1 MRKQEYEPMYMGLI
15 VISFLILVLNMYYF
29 SYPVF
34 RDMGIRH
41 HISDGLCGTYILP
54 YIGGELPWYME
65 ESTGK
70 RKIQISG
77 MAQMAYRNSSSCIYI
92 YKSRS
97 IYRNSLSDR
106 IFGFDRP
113 DLSA

>member
-1 MRKQEYEPMYMGLI
+1 MLI
-15 VISFLILVLNMYYF
+15 VAAIASQTGMIADVIGYSPRNAAAARHSYGIIYPTDFAAHIIL
-29 SYPVF
+29 
-34 RDMGIRH
+34 
-41 HISDGLCGTYILP
+41 SD
-54 YIGGELPWYME
+54 IGGKLPWYME

-77 MAQMAYRNSSSCIYI
+77 MAQMAYRDSSSCIYI

-97 IYRNSLSDR
+97 IYRNSLPDR
-106 IFGFDRP
+106 IFGFDVS